1 MSESN
6 GSKARNDVNPSLCGG
21 SGPRDCIGLIETSA
35 IASGIDTADQLLKA
49 AHVELLFSSPV
60 QPGKH
65 VTLLCGSV
73 EDVEAALIVG
83 RERAAGDLV
92 DLLHLPQVHAQVLAG
107 LERRGGVIQGQLD
120 AVGIIEVSTVAAA
133 LLGADL
139 ALKTAT
145 VDLLDLRIANGLGGK
160 SFFVVTGEV
169 SDVRSAV
176 MAASR
181 QAEAAGRLLRQVVIP
196 QPHPELSRHL

>member
-1 MSESN
+1 MSDSN
-6 GSKARNDVNPSLCGG
+6 GSKARNDVNPALCPAGG
-21 SGPRDCIGLIETSA
+21 ERDCIGLLESA
-35 IASGIDTADQLLKA
+35 TVAAGIDAADQVLKA

-65 VTLLCGSV
+65 VTLMCGSV
-73 EDVEAALIVG
+73 EDVEAALVSG
-83 RERAAGDLV
+83 RERLGGDAV

-120 AVGIIEVSTVAAA
+120 AVGVVEVSTVAAA
-133 LLGADL
+133 LLAADL

-169 SDVRSAV
+169 SDVRSSV

-181 QAEAAGRLLRQVVIP
+181 QAESAGRLLRQVVIP
-196 QPHPELSRHL
+196 QPHPDLSRHL